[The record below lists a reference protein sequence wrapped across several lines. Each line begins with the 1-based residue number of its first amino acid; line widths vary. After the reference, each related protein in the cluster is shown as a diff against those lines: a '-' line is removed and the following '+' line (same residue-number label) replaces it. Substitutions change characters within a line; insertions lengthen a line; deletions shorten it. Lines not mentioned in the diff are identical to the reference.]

1 MTVNQQMM
9 ELKLRPVLSYMR
21 KIVSNLQKK
30 DPANIFAEP
39 VTIEEVSMSGLES
52 KEVWRGGAVG

>member
-30 DPANIFAEP
+30 DPANILTLSRSCRNRFQMDSCSFS
-39 VTIEEVSMSGLES
+39 VSNSSSLN
-52 KEVWRGGAVG
+52 